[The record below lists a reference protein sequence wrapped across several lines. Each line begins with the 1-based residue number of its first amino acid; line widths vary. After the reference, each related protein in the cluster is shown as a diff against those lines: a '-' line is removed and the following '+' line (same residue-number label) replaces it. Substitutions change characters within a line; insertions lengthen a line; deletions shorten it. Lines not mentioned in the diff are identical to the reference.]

1 MHPFYPVPKIQG
13 KQQEE
18 AIRLIEDYLNTHQID
33 LEYNF
38 NNLENGG
45 ITINNTSGGA
55 EAPGTETEKKV
66 KTINLS
72 DDTKIDFTLEDN
84 TVVSYGLSLNA
95 DDQITSVALPD
106 KSIINVI
113 PPKIE
118 VIP

>member
-45 ITINNTSGGA
+45 ITINNTSGVA
-55 EAPGTETEKKV
+55 ELPVVEEKKV
-66 KTINLS
+66 KTIDLS
-72 DDTKIDFTLEDN
+72 DDTKIAFTLDDN
-84 TVVSYGLSLNA
+84 TVVNYGLALNI
-95 DDQITSVALPD
+95 DDQITSITLPD

-113 PPKIE
+113 PPKLE
-118 VIP
+118 GV